1 MKRRL
6 MIIISVVVLLGAA
19 VYAVF
24 ALNRMGIISFER
36 MFTPTYPLSVSR
48 GAYGTAGRLE
58 GRTVCVSIYADT
70 DETVWDDQKQQD
82 DMYTKLGDA
91 VEWIEE
97 TTSGY
102 GVETE
107 FLYDWKEDPELYH
120 HVSGVVSDFN
130 YRLDNNDGYNKLW
143 NYINNEIPTEELIAK
158 YDADNVIYL
167 VFILTGDFDGVLP
180 YACDGYFEPDFYY
193 DTAFIPTRYTGHEVT
208 ASVIAHEILHL
219 YGAADLYNATSD
231 ESFNYKNN
239 QQMVDYITA
248 NYPDELMLRTFDYAN
263 HAPFYG
269 KVNGMMSP
277 ITAYYVGLTDEI
289 PQAVLDFGLDLSTF
303 DPNRTEDSE

>member
-6 MIIISVVVLLGAA
+6 MIIISVVVLLGSA
-19 VYAVF
+19 VYALF
-24 ALNRMGIISFER
+24 ALNSIGIISFER
-36 MFTPTYPLSVSR
+36 MLTPTYPLSVSR

-70 DETVWDDQKQQD
+70 NEAVWNDQKQQD
-82 DMYTKLGDA
+82 DMYIKLGDA

-97 TTSGY
+97 TTLGY
-102 GVETE
+102 GAETE
-107 FLYDWKEDPELYH
+107 FLYDWKEDSELYH
-120 HVSGVVSDFN
+120 HVSGIVSDFN
-130 YRLDNNDGYNKLW
+130 YRLDDNDGYNKLW
-143 NYINNEIPTEELIAK
+143 NYINNEIPTEELMTK
-158 YDADNVIYL
+158 YHADNVIYL
-167 VFILTGDFDGVLP
+167 VFLLTGDYDGTLP
-180 YACDGYFEPDFYY
+180 FACDGYFNPDFYY
-193 DTAFIPTRYTGHEVT
+193 DTAFISTRYTGAETT

-219 YGAADLYNATSD
+219 YGAVDLYNATPN
-231 ESFNYKNN
+231 ESLNYKNN

-277 ITAYYVGLTDEI
+277 ITAYYVGLTDEV

-303 DPNRTEDSE
+303 DPNRK